1 MQQETARTDPPPHG
15 TERILFERA
24 SGGLHA
30 RAVAGRGSDVL
41 AVVFSQVRVPAGA
54 FGLSRLFAR
63 TSHAA
68 LFLNQPENAWYRD
81 VDDAVD
87 AAIEDARAAVR
98 PGRVVFY
105 GSSMGGTGALS
116 AGARHKDA
124 RVIAYAPDFRPG
136 EAGSQSAAAGVR
148 PRDGEPSIVDLV
160 EERRTGAVTVLTG
173 LFDPYDAGVACRLAP
188 PDAAGRLDLVPVASG
203 HEIHDHL
210 YALNV
215 VRRIIATF
223 TRSPAEEVAAKG
235 LAATLDLVRHARLAD
250 LARAFGAGERP
261 AAAEVRALGFA
272 DNPGA
277 ALLEADLLE
286 ADGDLCGAEQ
296 RLSTLTSAITASPIL
311 SGLPKR
317 YRKVVPRQR
326 IALLDRMGR
335 PAEAQAVAA
344 EAARSFPEEAAFA
357 IRASGT
363 EEPGDARQG
372 LPDRNE

>member
-1 MQQETARTDPPPHG
+1 MKRDTAPTDAPPQDHP
-15 TERILFERA
+15 RILFDDIA
-24 SGGLHA
+24 GGLHA

-81 VDDAVD
+81 ADDAVD
-87 AAIEDARAAVR
+87 AAIAAARSAVR

-105 GSSMGGTGALS
+105 GSSMGGTGALA
-116 AGARHKDA
+116 AGARHPEA

-136 EAGSQSAAAGVR
+136 EPGSQSAAAGLL
-148 PRDGEPSIVDLV
+148 PRAGEPSVADLV
-160 EERRTGAVTVLTG
+160 AARRTGAVTVLTG
-173 LFDPYDAGVACRLAP
+173 LFDPYDAGVASRLAVP
-188 PDAAGRLDLVPVASG
+188 AADGMLDLVTVASG

-223 TRSPAEEVAAKG
+223 TRSPADAVAARG
-235 LAATLDLVRHARLAD
+235 VAAVLDPVRHGRFAA
-250 LARAFGAGERP
+250 LARALGCKDRP
-261 AAAEVRALGFA
+261 SVADVRALGL
-272 DNPGA
+272 DGNPGV

-286 ADGDLCGAEQ
+286 AEGDLDGAERCLRALQ
-296 RLSTLTSAITASPIL
+296 ATIAASPVL

-317 YRKVVPRQR
+317 YRKAVPRRR
-326 IALLDRMGR
+326 IDLLERLGR
-335 PAEAQAVAA
+335 ADDARAVAV
-344 EAARSFPEEAAFA
+344 EAARAFPEDAGFAARVLGA
-357 IRASGT
+357 
-363 EEPGDARQG
+363 PDADTG
-372 LPDRNE
+372 LPERNE